1 MFDYRRVGCNSE
13 AFNEVWE
20 PLRTSI
26 LATYLPDLGRIILC
40 LILHG
45 FRLEVHVVGLSH
57 HSAPVEVGK
66 PRWTLSSL
74 QMHSDRGKSVRM
86 YLYIYI
92 YNYIYTYPA
101 KVELSQFWVL
111 TNKQCSNWSFSSLWA
126 KNPVEEP
133 ATAPTTVIA
142 SSKGGDSNN
151 CGRRSPPLLWVF
163 THPTVDLRFSHKSN
177 H

>member
-1 MFDYRRVGCNSE
+1 MFDYWRVGCNSK

-74 QMHSDRGKSVRM
+74 QMHTDRAKSVGM
-86 YLYIYI
+86 YLYM
-92 YNYIYTYPA
+92 YIYTHIQQ
-101 KVELSQFWVL
+101 K
-111 TNKQCSNWSFSSLWA
+111 WSFHSFEFWPTNSVLIYIFLRCGPRIRSRSLQQHLQPWF
-126 KNPVEEP
+126 KQQ
-133 ATAPTTVIA
+133 
-142 SSKGGDSNN
+142 GGWLKQLWEKVPPHF
-151 CGRRSPPLLWVF
+151 CGFSPIQL
-163 THPTVDLRFSHKSN
+163 
-177 H
+177 

>member
-1 MFDYRRVGCNSE
+1 MFDYRRVGCNSK

-92 YNYIYTYPA
+92 YYIYIHIQQ
-101 KVELSQFWVL
+101 KWSFHSFEFWL
-111 TNKQCSNWSFSSLWA
+111 TNSVLIDLFLRCGPRIRSRSLQQHLQPWLQA
-126 KNPVEEP
+126 ARGV
-133 ATAPTTVIA
+133 TQTTV
-142 SSKGGDSNN
+142 GEGP
-151 CGRRSPPLLWVF
+151 PPLLWFF